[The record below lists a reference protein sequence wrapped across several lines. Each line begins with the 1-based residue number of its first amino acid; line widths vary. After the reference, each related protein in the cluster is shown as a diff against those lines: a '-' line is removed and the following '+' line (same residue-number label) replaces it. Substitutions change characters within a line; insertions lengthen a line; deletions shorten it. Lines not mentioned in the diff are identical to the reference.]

1 MEHSF
6 IHSSNVF
13 VL

>member
-6 IHSSNVF
+6 WW
-13 VL
+13 

>member
-6 IHSSNVF
+6 II
-13 VL
+13 